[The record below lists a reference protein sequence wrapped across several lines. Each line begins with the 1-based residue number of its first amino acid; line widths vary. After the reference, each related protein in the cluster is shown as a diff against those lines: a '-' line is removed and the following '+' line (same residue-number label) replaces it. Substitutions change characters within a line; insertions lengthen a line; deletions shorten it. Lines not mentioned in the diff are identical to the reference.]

1 MTTNRY
7 EIKDRCRKNFN
18 PYTLKAFSCIP
29 VIDNP
34 VILDIGC
41 GTGVPTIALME
52 NCNGFFHAV
61 DSDASSLQWLK
72 EKVTALNYTDR
83 IQIIHASVYDS
94 DLFTEQFDIIVAEG
108 LLNVTGFEKGLSIL
122 LNYLKNDGY
131 LMIHDELKNDTE
143 KRKLFEKC
151 NLQVLTSFEL
161 NEEVWWNEYYSCLE
175 KEISALENDS
185 LLGNEKNEIEQF
197 KKNPARCESIYYVL
211 QNGV

>member
-7 EIKDRCRKNFN
+7 EIKDRCRKNLN
-18 PYTLKAFSCIP
+18 AYTLKAFSCIP

-34 VILDIGC
+34 VVLDMGC

-52 NCNGFFHAV
+52 NCNGIFYAV
-61 DSDASSLQWLK
+61 DSDASSLQWFK

-83 IQIIHASVYDS
+83 IQIIHASAYDS
-94 DLFTEQFDIIVAEG
+94 DLFSEQFDIIVAEG
-108 LLNVTGFEKGLSIL
+108 LLNVIGFEKGLSIL

-131 LMIHDELKNDTE
+131 VLLHDELKNDTE
-143 KRKLFEKC
+143 KKELFKKY

-161 NEEVWWNEYYSCLE
+161 NEEVWWNEYFSCLE

-185 LLGNEKNEIEQF
+185 LCEDEKNEILHY
-197 KKNPARCESIYYVL
+197 KKNPALCRSIYYVL